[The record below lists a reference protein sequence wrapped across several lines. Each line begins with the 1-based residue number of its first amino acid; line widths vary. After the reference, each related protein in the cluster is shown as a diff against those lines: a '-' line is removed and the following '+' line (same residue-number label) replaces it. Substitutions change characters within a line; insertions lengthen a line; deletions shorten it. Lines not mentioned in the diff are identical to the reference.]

1 MIKFNRRRVELA
13 NQKLYARRS
22 YNWAH
27 KTKQKELHTDTAR
40 AKGMRRVGLSS
51 GRNPLL
57 PGQIALRYSKSVRL
71 HALHTNYETRRAIAV
86 HCYLICPPRRPSQ
99 SSSALLS
106 LSLSLSSRKLE
117 LQIILYA
124 QQHAGSG
131 SGERQ
136 VGLADTLIAI

>member
-1 MIKFNRRRVELA
+1 MRRVE
-13 NQKLYARRS
+13 
-22 YNWAH
+22 
-27 KTKQKELHTDTAR
+27 
-40 AKGMRRVGLSS
+40 LSS

-57 PGQIALRYSKSVRL
+57 PGQIGQAYALRYSKSVRL

-86 HCYLICPPRRPSQ
+86 HCYLICPPRRPRSPQ
-99 SSSALLS
+99 SSSSLLPS

-131 SGERQ
+131 ERQ